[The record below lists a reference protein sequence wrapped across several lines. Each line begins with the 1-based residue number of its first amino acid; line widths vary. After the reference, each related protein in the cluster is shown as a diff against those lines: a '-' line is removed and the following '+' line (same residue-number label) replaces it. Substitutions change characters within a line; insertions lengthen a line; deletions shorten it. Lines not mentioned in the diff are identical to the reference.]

1 MSAAIG
7 KTTPAANVSSAP
19 SASPETAPTLRRK
32 TQPMGL
38 NAQRVVSKRYSLKDA
53 KGRALEEWPDIVRRV
68 VGHVSAAEKDSH
80 KRDQFFAAMT
90 DVMLAREF
98 VPNTP
103 CLVNAGKTNGQLAA
117 CFVLDVPDSITG
129 IMDHAKAAATIH
141 QTGGGTGMT
150 YEFLRPHG
158 ALVGSTRGVASG
170 PVSFMNIVNQVTDV
184 VKQGGVRRGA
194 NMGMMRVTHPDVLR
208 FIHAKNDQHSLT
220 NFNISVNVTDKF
232 LKSVDN
238 NEWFQ
243 LDFMGDSWNDPIHD
257 PVVDGEYRVY
267 RRPDGST
274 VTFCDR
280 QSFLSADLSNT
291 TVEEPPR
298 PGMVYAPDIWNRII
312 ASAHKYAEPGIAFID
327 EVNRHN
333 HMMKSMGPIYSC
345 NPCGEQFLHFSN
357 SCNLGSIDLNK
368 FYDEENRVDWD
379 RLREVTHLCT
389 RFLDNVID
397 TCAWPLPEI
406 NDVVTRTRPLGLG
419 IMGFADL
426 CLNLKVTYGSPQSID
441 LMEEMMGFIRREAW
455 NASIKIG
462 AEKGTFPEFEPNREA
477 YEEFL
482 YNTIGISRDVTLTP
496 RNYEVTTI
504 APTGTISLVAE
515 TSSGIEPNFSWAY
528 VRKDTLGT
536 RTYVHTL
543 AATALGLDVDQ
554 TDQDSINSAS
564 EYVCEHENELPQY
577 FISAMN
583 ISADQH
589 VHVLA
594 AAQKHVDNS
603 VSKTCNGAV
612 DDTIESV
619 DSLYRLGR
627 QLGCKAVSYY
637 RDGSRDNQVLT
648 SMKAEVKTDAACAPE
663 IGIEVVDD
671 PPASHADAA
680 HLVPVHADPE
690 TEGLARAEA
699 GAAIREQADAEA
711 KLTALRIE
719 RPRELRGATWQ
730 IPFDGQNLYVT
741 VNHDGRMIQEVFAT
755 GPISGGVGL
764 LASKMLRGG
773 FDAAEVAYSLNKV
786 TGTHAVWFNERL
798 LTSPEQAVAECI
810 MITNRRVQNLPDSAR
825 AVAKAHLGT
834 PQIPLSDSTGAA
846 GVAGA
851 AAAAKGTTV
860 PGLTGVTG
868 AIMSNMIGICPEC
881 HGQLEHASGCDMCR
895 DCGYSKCK

>member
-1 MSAAIG
+1 MSTVIDPN
-7 KTTPAANVSSAP
+7 TSNQTSTPALA
-19 SASPETAPTLRRK
+19 APTEEPRPSL
-32 TQPMGL
+32 GL
-38 NAQRVVSKRYSLKDA
+38 NARRVVSKRYSLKDA
-53 KGRALEEWPDIVRRV
+53 QGSPLEEWPDIVRRV
-68 VGHVSAAEKDSH
+68 VAHVSVAETDAQQ
-80 KRDQFFAAMT
+80 RDQFYAEMAE
-90 DVMLAREF
+90 VMLNREF

-103 CLVNAGKTNGQLAA
+103 CLVNAGKSTGQLAA
-117 CFVLDVPDSITG
+117 CFVLEVPDSISG
-129 IMDHAKAAATIH
+129 IMEHAKAAATIH

-150 YEFLRPHG
+150 YEFLRPAG
-158 ALVGSTRGVASG
+158 AMVSSTRGVASG

-232 LKSVDN
+232 LEAVDR

-243 LDFMGDSWNDPIHD
+243 LEFDGKPWTDAIHD
-257 PVVDGEYRVY
+257 PVAGGDYAIY
-267 RRPDGST
+267 RRADGST
-274 VTFCDR
+274 VTFRDKAA
-280 QSFLSADLSNT
+280 FAEADLSGCT
-291 TVEEPPR
+291 REEPPL
-298 PGMVYAPDIWNRII
+298 PGMVYAPDIWNRIV

-368 FYDEENRVDWD
+368 FYDPAKRVDWE
-379 RLREVTHLCT
+379 RLREVTHLCV

-397 TCAWPLPEI
+397 TCTWPLPEI
-406 NDVVTRTRPLGLG
+406 DHTVKRTRPVGLG
-419 IMGFADL
+419 VMGFADL
-426 CLNLKVTYGSPQSID
+426 CLNLKIAYGSPQSID
-441 LMEEMMGFIRREAW
+441 FMDKVMGFVRREAW
-455 NASIKIG
+455 MESLRLG
-462 AEKGTFPEFEPNREA
+462 AEKGVFPEYEPNKES
-477 YEEFL
+477 YDEFL
-482 YNTIGISRDVTLTP
+482 RGLLGDAIDKEFGGRITP

-528 VRKDTLGT
+528 VRQDTLGT

-543 AATALGLDVDQ
+543 AAQALGIDVDQ
-554 TDQDSINSAS
+554 TDQASIDAAAS
-564 EYVCEHENELPQY
+564 YVVEHEAELPPY
-577 FISAMN
+577 FITAMS
-583 ISADQH
+583 ISAEQH

-594 AAQKHVDNS
+594 AAQRNVDNS
-603 VSKTCNGAV
+603 VSKTCNGSYDDTVEAV
-612 DDTIESV
+612 DA
-619 DSLYRLGR
+619 LYRLAR

-637 RDGSRDNQVLT
+637 RDGSREGQVLT
-648 SMKAEVKTDAACAPE
+648 SMKQEEKSELACNPEASVEVLDE
-663 IGIEVVDD
+663 
-671 PPASHADAA
+671 PPASHDDAA
-680 HLVPVHADPE
+680 HVLPVS
-690 TEGLARAEA
+690 
-699 GAAIREQADAEA
+699 AAQSSQQPAAQ
-711 KLTALRIE
+711 RIE

-741 VNHDGRMIQEVFAT
+741 VNHDNRIIQEVFAT

-773 FDAAEVAYSLNKV
+773 FEAAEVAHSLNKV

-810 MITNRRVQNLPDSAR
+810 LLTSRRLQGLPDSAR
-825 AVAKAHLGT
+825 ASGKTLKTETAATALHAA
-834 PQIPLSDSTGAA
+834 TGQ
-846 GVAGA
+846 
-851 AAAAKGTTV
+851 
-860 PGLTGVTG
+860 
-868 AIMSNMIGICPEC
+868 MSSMISVCPEC
-881 HGQLEHASGCDMCR
+881 HGQLEHASGCDSCR

>member
-1 MSAAIG
+1 MSSAAIG
-7 KTTPAANVSSAP
+7 KKLGNTSVGSPAVSP
-19 SASPETAPTLRRK
+19 RRNS
-32 TQPMGL
+32 QPLGI
-38 NAQRVVSKRYSLKDA
+38 NARKVVSKRYSLKDL
-53 KGRALEEWPDIVRRV
+53 KGRPLEEWADIVRRV
-68 VGHVSAAEKDSH
+68 VTHVSVAETGE
-80 KRDQFFAAMT
+80 KRDKFFAAMSE
-90 DVMLAREF
+90 VMLAREF
-98 VPNTP
+98 IPNTP
-103 CLVNAGKTNGQLAA
+103 CLVNAGKPNGQLAA
-117 CFVLDVPDSITG
+117 CFVLDVPDSLLG
-129 IMDHAKAAATIH
+129 IMEHAKAAATIH

-158 ALVGSTRGVASG
+158 AVVSAFSGVASG

-220 NFNISVNVTDKF
+220 NFNISVNVTDRF
-232 LKSVDN
+232 LKAVDN

-243 LDFMGDSWNDPIHD
+243 LEFNGEPWNEPIHD
-257 PVVDGEYRVY
+257 PVRADDYVVY
-267 RRPDGST
+267 RRPDEST

-280 QSFLSADLSNT
+280 QAFLAADLSGCT
-291 TVEEPPR
+291 IEEPPR
-298 PGMVYAPDIWNRII
+298 PGMIFAPDIWNRIV

-357 SCNLGSIDLNK
+357 SCNLGSIDLAK
-368 FYDEENRVDWD
+368 FHDPQKRIDWD

-406 NDVVTRTRPLGLG
+406 NDVVHRTRPVGLG

-426 CLNLKVTYGSPQSID
+426 CLNLNITYGSPASID
-441 LMEEMMGFIRREAW
+441 LMDEVMGFVRREAW
-455 NASIKIG
+455 MESNRLG

-477 YEEFL
+477 YTEFL
-482 YNTIGISRDVTLTP
+482 YNQIGIPKDTPLTP

-528 VRKDTLGT
+528 VRKDTVGT

-543 AATALGLDVDQ
+543 AAQALGIDVDQ
-554 TDQDSINSAS
+554 CDQDSINAAAD
-564 EYVCEHENELPQY
+564 YVVEHEHELPPH

-583 ISADQH
+583 ISAEQH

-594 AAQKHVDNS
+594 AAQRNVDNS

-612 DDTIESV
+612 DDTVESV
-619 DSLYRLGR
+619 DALYRLGR

-637 RDGSRDNQVLT
+637 RDGSRENQVLT
-648 SMKAEVKTDAACAPE
+648 SMKAEEPKGEIACNPE
-663 IGIEVVDD
+663 AVVE
-671 PPASHADAA
+671 PIAEGVSHAEATAADDASA
-680 HLVPVHADPE
+680 RQEAQAREHSE
-690 TEGLARAEA
+690 TIKMPAVT
-699 GAAIREQADAEA
+699 AI
-711 KLTALRIE
+711 RIE

-741 VNHDGRMIQEVFAT
+741 VNHDGKMIQEVFAT

-810 MITNRRVQNLPDSAR
+810 MITVRRVQDLPDSAR
-825 AVAKAHLGT
+825 AVSKQH
-834 PQIPLSDSTGAA
+834 PHQKP
-846 GVAGA
+846 
-851 AAAAKGTTV
+851 
-860 PGLTGVTG
+860 VTG

-881 HGQLEHASGCDMCR
+881 HGQLEHASGCDFCR

>member
-7 KTTPAANVSSAP
+7 KQIAKNTSPSTSPA
-19 SASPETAPTLRRK
+19 RK
-32 TQPMGL
+32 SQPLGL
-38 NAQRVVSKRYSLKDA
+38 NAKRVISKRYSLKDA
-53 KGRALEEWPDIVRRV
+53 KGRPLEEWPDIVRRV
-68 VGHVSAAEKDSH
+68 VGHVSAAEKSSA
-80 KRDQFFAAMT
+80 KRDEFFADMT
-90 DVMLAREF
+90 EVMLAREF

-117 CFVLDVPDSITG
+117 CFVLDVPDSIMG
-129 IMDHAKAAATIH
+129 IMEHAKAAATIH

-150 YEFLRPHG
+150 YEFLRPAG
-158 ALVGSTRGVASG
+158 AMVSSTRGVASG

-220 NFNISVNVTDKF
+220 NFNISVNLTDKF
-232 LKSVDN
+232 LRAVDN
-238 NEWFQ
+238 NDWFQ
-243 LDFMGDSWNDPIHD
+243 LEFGGESWTEAIYD
-257 PVVDGEYRVY
+257 PVSDADYVIY
-267 RRPDGST
+267 RRADGST
-274 VTFCDR
+274 VTFSDR
-280 QSFLSADLSNT
+280 QAFLSADLSEC

-312 ASAHKYAEPGIAFID
+312 SSAHKYAEPGIAFID

-333 HMMKSMGPIYSC
+333 HMMKSMGPIFSC

-368 FYDEENRVDWD
+368 FYDPEKRVDWD
-379 RLREVTHLCT
+379 RLRKVTHLCT

-406 NDVVTRTRPLGLG
+406 NDVVHRTRPVGLG

-426 CLNLKVTYGSPQSID
+426 CLNLQVTYGSSASID
-441 LMEEMMGFIRREAW
+441 LMDEMMGFIRREAW
-455 NASIKIG
+455 NASIQLG
-462 AEKGTFPEFEPNREA
+462 AEKGIFSEFEPNREA
-477 YEEFL
+477 YEDFL
-482 YNTIGISRDVTLTP
+482 YNQIGIPRDVPLTP

-543 AATALGLDVDQ
+543 AAQALGLEVDQ
-554 TDQDSINSAS
+554 TDQESIDQGAA
-564 EYVCEHENELPQY
+564 YVVEHEHELPDY

-583 ISADQH
+583 ISAEQH

-594 AAQKHVDNS
+594 AAQRNVDNS

-612 DDTIESV
+612 DDTVESV
-619 DSLYRLGR
+619 DRLYRLAR

-637 RDGSRDNQVLT
+637 RDGSRENQVLT
-648 SMKAEVKTDAACAPE
+648 SMKVEEKGETACNPEAADIALDEVALGQTA
-663 IGIEVVDD
+663 
-671 PPASHADAA
+671 
-680 HLVPVHADPE
+680 ADPE
-690 TEGLARAEA
+690 AEGLARAEA
-699 GAAIREQADAEA
+699 GALVREQADAEEMA
-711 KLTALRIE
+711 KETAARAKAHAADGISAPAATALRIE
-719 RPRELRGATWQ
+719 RPRELQGATWQ

-741 VNHDGRMIQEVFAT
+741 VNHDGQMIQEVFAT

-810 MITNRRVQNLPDSAR
+810 MITNRRLQNHPDSAR
-825 AVAKAHLGT
+825 ALGKMQASN
-834 PQIPLSDSTGAA
+834 PEKQGP
-846 GVAGA
+846 
-851 AAAAKGTTV
+851 
-860 PGLTGVTG
+860 GVTG
-868 AIMSNMIGICPEC
+868 AIMSSMIGICPEC
-881 HGQLEHASGCDMCR
+881 KGQLEHASGCDFCR

>member
-1 MSAAIG
+1 MSAVAG
-7 KTTPAANVSSAP
+7 KRLSDSTTSP
-19 SASPETAPTLRRK
+19 SISPRRK
-32 TQPMGL
+32 SQPLGL
-38 NAQRVVSKRYSLKDA
+38 NAKRVISKRYSLKDS
-53 KGRALEEWPDIVRRV
+53 KGRAIEEWPDIVRRV
-68 VGHVSAAEKDSH
+68 VGHVSTAERDAEK
-80 KRDQFFAAMT
+80 RDKFFAAMSE
-90 DVMLAREF
+90 VMLDRDF

-103 CLVNAGKTNGQLAA
+103 CLVNAGKPNGQLAA
-117 CFVLDVPDSITG
+117 CFVLEVPDSLIG

-150 YEFLRPHG
+150 YEFLRPSG
-158 ALVGSTRGVASG
+158 AMVSASTGVASG

-194 NMGMMRVTHPDVLR
+194 NMGMMRVTHPDILR

-220 NFNISVNVTDKF
+220 NFNISVNVTDRF
-232 LKSVDN
+232 LKAVDN

-243 LDFMGDSWNDPIHD
+243 LDFNGESWTDSIYD
-257 PVVDGEYRVY
+257 PVRDGDYVLY
-267 RRPDGST
+267 RRKDGSS
-274 VTFCDR
+274 VTFPDR
-280 QSFLSADLSNT
+280 QSFLSADLSDC
-291 TVEEPPR
+291 VIEEPPR
-298 PGMVYAPDIWNRII
+298 PGMVFAPDIWNRIV

-333 HMMKSMGPIYSC
+333 HMMESMGPIYSC

-368 FYDEENRVDWD
+368 FYDPEKQIDWD
-379 RLREVTHLCT
+379 RLRDVTHLCT

-406 NDVVTRTRPLGLG
+406 NDVVHRTRPVGLG

-426 CLNLKVTYGSPQSID
+426 CLNLQVTYGSPASID
-441 LMEEMMGFIRREAW
+441 LMDEVMGFVRREAW
-455 NASIKIG
+455 LESNRLG
-462 AEKGTFPEFEPNREA
+462 AEKGVFPEFEPNREA
-477 YEEFL
+477 YTDFL
-482 YNTIGISRDVTLTP
+482 YHQIGIPQDIPLTP

-543 AATALGLDVDQ
+543 AARALGMDVDQ
-554 TDQDSINSAS
+554 CEQESINDGAT
-564 EYVCEHENELPQY
+564 YVVEHENELPPY

-583 ISADQH
+583 ISAEQH

-594 AAQKHVDNS
+594 AAQRNVDNS
-603 VSKTCNGAV
+603 VSKTCNGSV
-612 DDTIESV
+612 TDTVESV
-619 DSLYRLGR
+619 DRLYRLGR

-637 RDGSRDNQVLT
+637 RDGSRENQVLT
-648 SMKAEVKTDAACAPE
+648 SMKAEEKGETACNPE
-663 IGIEVVDD
+663 AKVEAIDESYVAV
-671 PPASHADAA
+671 
-680 HLVPVHADPE
+680 DPE
-690 TEGLARAEA
+690 AEGLARAEA
-699 GAAIREQADAEA
+699 GAVIREQADAEA
-711 KLTALRIE
+711 KLTAIRIE
-719 RPRELRGATWQ
+719 RPRELSGATWQ

-741 VNHDGRMIQEVFAT
+741 VNHDGHMIQEVFAT

-773 FDAAEVAYSLNKV
+773 FDAAEVAHSLNKV

-810 MITNRRVQNLPDSAR
+810 MITNRRLTGNPDSAR
-825 AVAKAHLGT
+825 ALGK
-834 PQIPLSDSTGAA
+834 QQHQTGSAE
-846 GVAGA
+846 GV
-851 AAAAKGTTV
+851 
-860 PGLTGVTG
+860 TGVTG

-881 HGQLEHASGCDMCR
+881 HGQLEHASGCDFCR

>member
-1 MSAAIG
+1 MSATIG
-7 KTTPAANVSSAP
+7 KKVGNTPSGSPVVSP
-19 SASPETAPTLRRK
+19 RRK
-32 TQPMGL
+32 SQQLGI
-38 NAQRVVSKRYSLKDA
+38 NARKVVSKRYSLKDL
-53 KGRALEEWPDIVRRV
+53 KGRPLEEWADIVRRV
-68 VGHVSAAEKDSH
+68 VGHVSAAETGE
-80 KRDQFFAAMT
+80 KRDKFFAAMSE
-90 DVMLAREF
+90 VMLAREF

-103 CLVNAGKTNGQLAA
+103 CLVNAGKANGQLAA
-117 CFVLDVPDSITG
+117 CFVLEVPDSLQG

-158 ALVGSTRGVASG
+158 ASVSSAMGVASG

-232 LKSVDN
+232 LKAVDN

-243 LDFMGDSWNDPIHD
+243 LEFNGEPWTESIYD
-257 PVVDGEYRVY
+257 PVRDGDYVVY
-267 RRPDGST
+267 RRKDGST
-274 VTFCDR
+274 VSFCDR
-280 QSFLSADLSNT
+280 QAFLAADLSACT
-291 TVEEPPR
+291 MEEPPR
-298 PGMVYAPDIWNRII
+298 PGMIFAPDVWNRII

-357 SCNLGSIDLNK
+357 SCNLGSIDLAK
-368 FYDEENRVDWD
+368 FYDPAKRIDWD

-406 NDVVTRTRPLGLG
+406 NDVVHRTRPVGLG

-426 CLNLKVTYGSPQSID
+426 CLNLNITYGSPASID
-441 LMEEMMGFIRREAW
+441 LMDEVMGFVRRESW
-455 NASIKIG
+455 MESNRLG
-462 AEKGTFPEFEPNREA
+462 AEKGAFPEFEPNREA
-477 YEEFL
+477 YTDFL
-482 YNTIGISRDVTLTP
+482 YNQIGIPKDIPLTP

-543 AATALGLDVDQ
+543 AAQALGIDVDQ
-554 TDQDSINSAS
+554 LDQDSIDAAAA
-564 EYVCEHENELPQY
+564 YVVEHERELPPH

-583 ISADQH
+583 ISAEQH

-594 AAQKHVDNS
+594 AAQRNVDNS

-612 DDTIESV
+612 DDTVESV
-619 DSLYRLGR
+619 DALYRLGR

-648 SMKAEVKTDAACAPE
+648 SMKAEEPKGEIACNPE
-663 IGIEVVDD
+663 AVVEPIDD
-671 PPASHADAA
+671 SVSA
-680 HLVPVHADPE
+680 
-690 TEGLARAEA
+690 
-699 GAAIREQADAEA
+699 AEA
-711 KLTALRIE
+711 KAADDASARQEAQAREHTETIAVPAVTAIRIE

-741 VNHDGRMIQEVFAT
+741 VNHDGKMIQEVFAT

-810 MITNRRVQNLPDSAR
+810 MITVRRVQDLPDSAR
-825 AVAKAHLGT
+825 AVSKQQSQFHT
-834 PQIPLSDSTGAA
+834 QKP
-846 GVAGA
+846 
-851 AAAAKGTTV
+851 
-860 PGLTGVTG
+860 VTG

-881 HGQLEHASGCDMCR
+881 HGQLEHASGCDFCR

>member
-1 MSAAIG
+1 MSAVIG
-7 KTTPAANVSSAP
+7 KQTPDLNPSS
-19 SASPETAPTLRRK
+19 SITGTRRRS
-32 TQPMGL
+32 QPLGL
-38 NAQRVVSKRYSLKDA
+38 NAKRVISKRYSLKDA
-53 KGRALEEWPDIVRRV
+53 KARPLEEWPDIVRRV
-68 VGHVSAAEKDSH
+68 VGHVSAAEKDSA
-80 KRDQFFAAMT
+80 KRDQFFEMMSQ
-90 DVMLAREF
+90 VMLAREF

-103 CLVNAGKTNGQLAA
+103 CLVNAGKANGQLAA

-150 YEFLRPHG
+150 YEFLRPSG

-194 NMGMMRVTHPDVLR
+194 NMGMIRVTHPDVLR

-232 LKSVDN
+232 LRAVDN

-243 LDFMGDSWNDPIHD
+243 LEFNGEPWNDSIYD
-257 PVVDGEYRVY
+257 PVRDGDYVVY
-267 RRPDGST
+267 RCTDGST
-274 VTFCDR
+274 VTFPDKKAYV
-280 QSFLSADLSNT
+280 SADLSKC

-298 PGMVYAPDIWNRII
+298 PGMVFAPDIWNRIV

-357 SCNLGSIDLNK
+357 SCNLGSIDLAR
-368 FYDEENRVDWD
+368 FYDAEHRVDWD

-406 NDVVTRTRPLGLG
+406 NDVVTRTRPVGLG

-426 CLNLKVTYGSPQSID
+426 CLNLKVTYGSPASIY
-441 LMEEMMGFIRREAW
+441 LMDEMMGFIRRESW
-455 NASIKIG
+455 IASIRIG

-477 YEEFL
+477 YEDFL
-482 YNTIGISRDVTLTP
+482 YNQIGIPRDEPLTP

-536 RTYVHTL
+536 RTYVHPL
-543 AATALGLDVDQ
+543 AAQALGINVDQ
-554 TDQDSINSAS
+554 TDQESIDAAAT
-564 EYVCEHENELPQY
+564 YVCEHEGELPPY

-583 ISADQH
+583 ISAEQH

-594 AAQKHVDNS
+594 AAQRNVDNS

-612 DDTIESV
+612 DDTVESV
-619 DSLYRLGR
+619 DRLYRLGR

-648 SMKAEVKTDAACAPE
+648 SMKADAKSETACNTEATAEVLDA
-663 IGIEVVDD
+663 

-680 HLVPVHADPE
+680 HLVAIDPE
-690 TEGLARAEA
+690 KEALARAEA
-699 GAAIREQADAEA
+699 GALVREQADDEAKAEA
-711 KLTALRIE
+711 EFAARLRSEDGITAPELTAIRIE
-719 RPRELRGATWQ
+719 RPRELSGATWQ

-741 VNHDGRMIQEVFAT
+741 VNHDTRMIQEVFAT

-810 MITNRRVQNLPDSAR
+810 MITNRRLQTLPDSAR
-825 AVAKAHLGT
+825 ALGKQQAQANA
-834 PQIPLSDSTGAA
+834 QIPTM
-846 GVAGA
+846 
-851 AAAAKGTTV
+851 
-860 PGLTGVTG
+860 PVTG
-868 AIMSNMIGICPEC
+868 AIMSAMIGICPEC
-881 HGQLEHASGCDMCR
+881 KGQLEHASGCDFCR

>member
-7 KTTPAANVSSAP
+7 KKSPKGIAAP
-19 SASPETAPTLRRK
+19 SITPRK
-32 TQPMGL
+32 MSQELGL
-38 NAQRVVSKRYSLKDA
+38 NAKRVVSKRYSLKDSKA
-53 KGRALEEWPDIVRRV
+53 RAIEEWADIVRRV
-68 VGHVSAAEKDSH
+68 VGHVSQAERDAE
-80 KRDQFFAAMT
+80 KRDQFFAAMSK
-90 DVMLAREF
+90 VMLEREF
-98 VPNTP
+98 LPNTP

-117 CFVLDVPDSITG
+117 CFVLDVPDSLNG
-129 IMDHAKAAATIH
+129 IMDHAKAAAAIH

-150 YEFLRPHG
+150 YEFLRPSG
-158 ALVGSTRGVASG
+158 AMVSSRTGVASG

-232 LKSVDN
+232 LKAVDN

-243 LDFMGDSWNDPIHD
+243 LEFNGESWTESIYD
-257 PVVDGEYRVY
+257 PVSDGDYVVY

-280 QSFLSADLSNT
+280 QAFLKADVSNCT
-291 TVEEPPR
+291 IEEAPK
-298 PGMVYAPDIWNRII
+298 PGMVFAPDIWNRIV

-357 SCNLGSIDLNK
+357 SCNLGSIDLAK
-368 FYDEENRVDWD
+368 FYDPEKRIDWD
-379 RLREVTHLCT
+379 RLREVTRLCT

-406 NDVVTRTRPLGLG
+406 NDVVHRTRPVGLG

-426 CLNLKVTYGSPQSID
+426 CLNLNVTYGSAESID
-441 LMEEMMGFIRREAW
+441 LMDEVMGFVRREAW
-455 NASIKIG
+455 IESNRLG
-462 AEKGTFPEFEPNREA
+462 AEKGVFPEFEPNREA
-477 YEEFL
+477 YSDFL
-482 YNTIGISRDVTLTP
+482 FNQIGIPKDVPLTP

-543 AATALGLDVDQ
+543 AAQALGIDVDQ
-554 TDQDSINSAS
+554 TDQESIDAAAA
-564 EYVCEHENELPQY
+564 YVVEHESELPSH

-583 ISADQH
+583 ISAEQH

-594 AAQKHVDNS
+594 AAQRNVDNS

-612 DDTIESV
+612 TDTVESV
-619 DSLYRLGR
+619 DALYRLGR

-637 RDGSRDNQVLT
+637 RDGSRENQVLT
-648 SMKAEVKTDAACAPE
+648 SMKAEEPKGEVGCNPEAAVEPISEAVSVAE
-663 IGIEVVDD
+663 AEAADSASARQEAIAREHSEVGMQ
-671 PPASHADAA
+671 PPAQ
-680 HLVPVHADPE
+680 
-690 TEGLARAEA
+690 T
-699 GAAIREQADAEA
+699 AI
-711 KLTALRIE
+711 RIE

-741 VNHDGRMIQEVFAT
+741 VNHDGQMIQEVFAT

-798 LTSPEQAVAECI
+798 LTSPEQAVAECV
-810 MITNRRVQNLPDSAR
+810 MITNRRLTGNPDSAR
-825 AVAKAHLGT
+825 AIGKQHDT
-834 PQIPLSDSTGAA
+834 TSTGAT
-846 GVAGA
+846 
-851 AAAAKGTTV
+851 KI
-860 PGLTGVTG
+860 TG
-868 AIMSNMIGICPEC
+868 AIMSNMIGVCPEC
-881 HGQLEHASGCDMCR
+881 HGQLEHASGCDFCR

>member
-7 KTTPAANVSSAP
+7 RKIPNMNVSP
-19 SASPETAPTLRRK
+19 STPPTTTGASRK
-32 TQPMGL
+32 TPVLGL
-38 NAQRVVSKRYSLKDA
+38 NAKRVISKRYSLKDK
-53 KGRALEEWPDIVRRV
+53 KGIAIEEWPDIVRRV
-68 VGHVSAAEKDSH
+68 VGHVSAAEKDPAA
-80 KRDQFFAAMT
+80 RDEFFASMSE
-90 DVMLAREF
+90 VMLAREF

-103 CLVNAGKTNGQLAA
+103 CLVNAGRANGQLAA
-117 CFVLDVPDSITG
+117 CFVLEVPDSITG

-150 YEFLRPHG
+150 YEFLRPSG
-158 ALVGSTRGVASG
+158 SLVGSTRGVASG

-232 LKSVDN
+232 LKAVDN

-243 LDFMGDSWNDPIHD
+243 LEFNGESWTDSIHD
-257 PVVDGEYRVY
+257 PVRDGEYLLY

-274 VTFCDR
+274 VTFPDR
-280 QSFLSADLSNT
+280 QSFLSIDVSDCT
-291 TVEEPPR
+291 IEEPPK
-298 PGMVYAPDIWNRII
+298 PGMVFARDIWNRII

-333 HMMKSMGPIYSC
+333 HLMNSLGPIYSC

-357 SCNLGSIDLNK
+357 SCNLGSIDLSK
-368 FYDEENRVDWD
+368 FFDSEKGQVDWD
-379 RLREVTHLCT
+379 RLRDVTHLST

-406 NDVVTRTRPLGLG
+406 NDVVHRTRPVGLG

-426 CLNLKVTYGSPQSID
+426 CLNLKVTYGTPASID
-441 LMEEMMGFIRREAW
+441 LMEEMMSFVRREAW
-455 NASIKIG
+455 VESLRLG
-462 AEKGTFPEFEPNREA
+462 AEKGVFPDLEPNKEA
-477 YEEFL
+477 YGEFL
-482 YNTIGISRDVTLTP
+482 YNRIGIPSDVALTP

-543 AATALGLDVDQ
+543 AANALGIDVDQ
-554 TDQDSINSAS
+554 TDHDSIAQAAD
-564 EYVCEHENELPQY
+564 YVCEHESELPDY

-583 ISADQH
+583 ISAEQH

-594 AAQKHVDNS
+594 AAQRNVDNS

-612 DDTIESV
+612 NDTVEAV
-619 DSLYRLGR
+619 DALYRLAR

-648 SMKAEVKTDAACAPE
+648 SMKAEEKGEVACNPE
-663 IGIEVVDD
+663 IGVEVLDD

-680 HLVPVHADPE
+680 HLVAIDPGADPE
-690 TEGLARAEA
+690 AEGLARAEA
-699 GAAIREQADAEA
+699 GALIREQADAEA
-711 KLTALRIE
+711 KEEAAQSARLLSEAGISAPELTAIRIE
-719 RPRELRGATWQ
+719 RPRELSGATWQ

-741 VNHDGRMIQEVFAT
+741 VNHDGHMIQEVFAT

-786 TGTHAVWFNERL
+786 TGTHAVWFNQRL
-798 LTSPEQAVAECI
+798 LTSPEQAVAECV
-810 MITNRRVQNLPDSAR
+810 MITNRRLTGNPDSAR
-825 AVAKAHLGT
+825 ALGKKNQQSAISNQQ
-834 PQIPLSDSTGAA
+834 P
-846 GVAGA
+846 V
-851 AAAAKGTTV
+851 
-860 PGLTGVTG
+860 G

-881 HGQLEHASGCDMCR
+881 KGQLEHASGCDICR

>member
-7 KTTPAANVSSAP
+7 KQTPAADVSSTT
-19 SASPETAPTLRRK
+19 SAAPTVRRK
-32 TQPMGL
+32 TQPLGL
-38 NAQRVVSKRYSLKDA
+38 NAKRVISKRYSLKDA

-68 VGHVSAAEKDSH
+68 VGHVSAAEKDGE
-80 KRDQFFAAMT
+80 KRDLFFNSMSE
-90 DVMLAREF
+90 VMLAREF

-150 YEFLRPHG
+150 YEFLRPSG

-232 LKSVDN
+232 LKAVDD

-243 LDFMGDSWNDPIHD
+243 LEFDGEPWTDSIYD
-257 PVVDGEYRVY
+257 PVRDDDYVVY
-267 RRPDGST
+267 RRADGST

-280 QSFLSADLSNT
+280 HAFLSADLSECAI
-291 TVEEPPR
+291 EEAPR
-298 PGMVYAPDIWNRII
+298 PGMVYAPDIWNRIV

-357 SCNLGSIDLNK
+357 SCNLGSIDLAK
-368 FYDEENRVDWD
+368 FYDPEKRVDWD

-406 NDVVTRTRPLGLG
+406 NDVVTRTRPVGLG

-426 CLNLKVTYGSPQSID
+426 CLNLKVTYGTPESID
-441 LMEEMMGFIRREAW
+441 LMNEMMGFIRRESW
-455 NASIKIG
+455 NASIKLG
-462 AEKGTFPEFEPNREA
+462 AEKGVFPEFEPNREA
-477 YEEFL
+477 YEDFL
-482 YNTIGISRDVTLTP
+482 YNQIGISRDVKLTP

-543 AATALGLDVDQ
+543 AANALGIDVDQ
-554 TDQDSINSAS
+554 TEQESINKAAD
-564 EYVCEHENELPQY
+564 YVCAHESELPPQ

-594 AAQKHVDNS
+594 AAQRNVDNS

-612 DDTIESV
+612 NDSVESV
-619 DSLYRLGR
+619 DKLYRLGR

-648 SMKAEVKTDAACAPE
+648 SMKASDLPGAPN
-663 IGIEVVDD
+663 
-671 PPASHADAA
+671 
-680 HLVPVHADPE
+680 
-690 TEGLARAEA
+690 
-699 GAAIREQADAEA
+699 
-711 KLTALRIE
+711 LT
-719 RPRELRGATWQ
+719 
-730 IPFDGQNLYVT
+730 V
-741 VNHDGRMIQEVFAT
+741 
-755 GPISGGVGL
+755 S
-764 LASKMLRGG
+764 S
-773 FDAAEVAYSLNKV
+773 
-786 TGTHAVWFNERL
+786 
-798 LTSPEQAVAECI
+798 
-810 MITNRRVQNLPDSAR
+810 
-825 AVAKAHLGT
+825 
-834 PQIPLSDSTGAA
+834 
-846 GVAGA
+846 
-851 AAAAKGTTV
+851 
-860 PGLTGVTG
+860 
-868 AIMSNMIGICPEC
+868 
-881 HGQLEHASGCDMCR
+881 
-895 DCGYSKCK
+895 

>member
-1 MSAAIG
+1 MNTASGAKMTKASQTEI
-7 KTTPAANVSSAP
+7 PESIVS
-19 SASPETAPTLRRK
+19 LRRQIK
-32 TQPMGL
+32 PLGV
-38 NAQRVVSKRYSLKDA
+38 NATKVISKRYSLKDA
-53 KGRALEEWPDIVRRV
+53 RAASLEEWSDIVARV
-68 VGHVSAAEKDSH
+68 VAHVSVAEADPD
-80 KRDQFFAAMT
+80 KRDEFFNTMS
-90 DVMLAREF
+90 DIMMAREF

-103 CLVNAGKTNGQLAA
+103 CLVNAGKPNGQLAA
-117 CFVLDVPDSITG
+117 CFVLDVPDSIAG
-129 IMDHAKAAATIH
+129 IMKTATDAAIIH
-141 QTGGGTGMT
+141 QTGGGTGFT
-150 YEFLRPHG
+150 FEKLRPSG
-158 ALVGSTRGVASG
+158 AMVSSTHGVASG
-170 PVSFMNIVNQVTDV
+170 PVSFMNIFNTTTDT

-194 NMGMMRVTHPDVLR
+194 NMGMMRVTHPDILR

-232 LKSVDN
+232 LKAVDD

-243 LDFMGDSWNDPIHD
+243 LEFDGEPWTDSIYD
-257 PVVDGEYRVY
+257 PVRDDDYVVY
-267 RRPDGST
+267 RRADGST
-274 VTFCDR
+274 LTFCDR
-280 QSFLSADLSNT
+280 HAFLSADLSKCAI
-291 TVEEPPR
+291 EEPPR
-298 PGMVYAPDIWNRII
+298 PGMVYAPDIWNRIV

-357 SCNLGSIDLNK
+357 SCNLGSIDLAK
-368 FYDEENRVDWD
+368 FYDPEKRVDWD

-406 NDVVTRTRPLGLG
+406 NDVVTRTRPVGLG

-426 CLNLKVTYGSPQSID
+426 CLNLKVTYGTPESID

-455 NASIKIG
+455 DASIQIG

-477 YEEFL
+477 YEDFL
-482 YNTIGISRDVTLTP
+482 YNQIGITRDVKLTP

-543 AATALGLDVDQ
+543 AAQALGMEVDQ
-554 TDQDSINSAS
+554 TDADSIDSAAA
-564 EYVCEHENELPQY
+564 YVVEHEHELPSY
-577 FISAMN
+577 FISAMS
-583 ISADQH
+583 ISAEQH

-594 AAQKHVDNS
+594 AAQRNVDNS

-612 DDTIESV
+612 NDTIESV
-619 DSLYRLGR
+619 DHLYRLAR

-637 RDGSRDNQVLT
+637 RDGSRENQVLT
-648 SMKAEVKTDAACAPE
+648 SMKQEAKTENPT
-663 IGIEVVDD
+663 VVTTTTVVE
-671 PPASHADAA
+671 A
-680 HLVPVHADPE
+680 LEETVPVG
-690 TEGLARAEA
+690 TESENEAAARRLAEA
-699 GAAIREQADAEA
+699 EAAARKMGAIR
-711 KLTALRIE
+711 LE
-719 RPRELRGATWQ
+719 RPRELVGATWR

-741 VNHDGRMIQEVFAT
+741 VNHDHAMIQEVFAT
-755 GPISGGVGL
+755 GPISGGVGM

-773 FDAAEVAYSLNKV
+773 FDAAEVSYSLNKV

-810 MITNRRVQNLPDSAR
+810 MITNRRLKGHPD
-825 AVAKAHLGT
+825 
-834 PQIPLSDSTGAA
+834 
-846 GVAGA
+846 
-851 AAAAKGTTV
+851 
-860 PGLTGVTG
+860 
-868 AIMSNMIGICPEC
+868 
-881 HGQLEHASGCDMCR
+881 
-895 DCGYSKCK
+895 Y

>member
-1 MSAAIG
+1 MSAAFG
-7 KTTPAANVSSAP
+7 KKVTKSVSSP
-19 SASPETAPTLRRK
+19 SITPRRK
-32 TQPMGL
+32 SQELGL
-38 NAQRVVSKRYSLKDA
+38 NARKVVSKRYSLKDS
-53 KGRALEEWPDIVRRV
+53 KGRAIEEWSDIVRRV
-68 VGHVSAAEKDSH
+68 VGHVSAAETGE
-80 KRDQFFAAMT
+80 KRDKFFAAMSE
-90 DVMLAREF
+90 VMLNREF

-103 CLVNAGKTNGQLAA
+103 CLVNAGKANGQLAA
-117 CFVLDVPDSITG
+117 CFVLDVPDSLQG

-150 YEFLRPHG
+150 YEFLRPSG
-158 ALVGSTRGVASG
+158 AMVSSATGVASG

-232 LKSVDN
+232 LKAVDN

-243 LDFMGDSWNDPIHD
+243 LDFNGESWTDPIYD
-257 PVVDGEYRVY
+257 PVRDDDYVLY

-280 QSFLSADLSNT
+280 QAFLSADLSDCT
-291 TVEEPPR
+291 IEEAPR
-298 PGMVYAPDIWNRII
+298 PGMIFAPDIWDRIV

-357 SCNLGSIDLNK
+357 SCNLGSIDLAK
-368 FYDEENRVDWD
+368 FYDPEKRIDWD
-379 RLREVTHLCT
+379 RLGEVTHLCT

-406 NDVVTRTRPLGLG
+406 NNVVHRTRPVGLG

-426 CLNLKVTYGSPQSID
+426 CLSLNVTYGSPASID
-441 LMEEMMGFIRREAW
+441 LMDEVMGFVRRESW
-455 NASIKIG
+455 MESNRLG

-477 YEEFL
+477 YTDFL
-482 YNTIGISRDVTLTP
+482 YNQIGIPRDIPLTP

-515 TSSGIEPNFSWAY
+515 TSSGVEPNFSWAY

-543 AATALGLDVDQ
+543 AANALGIDVDQ
-554 TDQDSINSAS
+554 CDQESIDAAAA
-564 EYVCEHENELPQY
+564 YVVEHEHEMPPH

-583 ISADQH
+583 ISAEQH

-594 AAQKHVDNS
+594 AAQRNVDNS

-612 DDTIESV
+612 NDTVESV
-619 DSLYRLGR
+619 DALYRLGR

-637 RDGSRDNQVLT
+637 RDGSRENQVLT
-648 SMKAEVKTDAACAPE
+648 SMKAEEPKGEVACNPEAVVEPVVEHMDAAEIAAADETSARQDAIAREHSEVISAPT
-663 IGIEVVDD
+663 V
-671 PPASHADAA
+671 
-680 HLVPVHADPE
+680 
-690 TEGLARAEA
+690 T
-699 GAAIREQADAEA
+699 AI
-711 KLTALRIE
+711 RIE
-719 RPRELRGATWQ
+719 RPRELKGATWQ

-741 VNHDGRMIQEVFAT
+741 VNHDGKIIQEVFAT

-810 MITNRRVQNLPDSAR
+810 MITNRRVQDLPDSAR
-825 AVAKAHLGT
+825 AVGK
-834 PQIPLSDSTGAA
+834 Q
-846 GVAGA
+846 
-851 AAAAKGTTV
+851 AAAKAAAE
-860 PGLTGVTG
+860 PITG
-868 AIMSNMIGICPEC
+868 AIMSNMIGVCPEC
-881 HGQLEHASGCDMCR
+881 HGQLEHASGCDFCR
-895 DCGYSKCK
+895 DCGFSKCK

>member
-1 MSAAIG
+1 MSAAFG
-7 KTTPAANVSSAP
+7 KRTPNVNP
-19 SASPETAPTLRRK
+19 SPSIPATRRK
-32 TQPMGL
+32 SQPLGL
-38 NAQRVVSKRYSLKDA
+38 NAKRVISKRYSLKDA
-53 KGRALEEWPDIVRRV
+53 KARPLEEWPDIVRRV
-68 VGHVSAAEKDSH
+68 VGHVSAAEKDPS
-80 KRDQFFAAMT
+80 KRDEFFELMSQ
-90 DVMLAREF
+90 VMLAREF

-103 CLVNAGKTNGQLAA
+103 CLVNAGKANGQLAA
-117 CFVLDVPDSITG
+117 CFVLEVPDSITG

-150 YEFLRPHG
+150 YEFLRPSG

-194 NMGMMRVTHPDVLR
+194 NMGMIRVTHPDVLR

-232 LKSVDN
+232 LKAVDN

-243 LDFMGDSWNDPIHD
+243 LEFNGEPWNDSIYD
-257 PVVDGEYRVY
+257 PVRDGDYVVY
-267 RRPDGST
+267 RSTDGST
-274 VTFCDR
+274 VTFPDK
-280 QSFLSADLSNT
+280 QSYVNADLSKCT
-291 TVEEPPR
+291 IEEPPR
-298 PGMVYAPDIWNRII
+298 PGMVLAPDIWNRIV
-312 ASAHKYAEPGIAFID
+312 ASAHRYAEPGIAFID

-357 SCNLGSIDLNK
+357 SCNLGSIDLAK
-368 FYDEENRVDWD
+368 FYDAEDRVDWE

-406 NDVVTRTRPLGLG
+406 NEVVSRTRPVGLGL
-419 IMGFADL
+419 MGFADL
-426 CLNLKVTYGSPQSID
+426 CLSLKVTYGSPASID
-441 LMEEMMGFIRREAW
+441 LMDEMMGFIRRESW
-455 NASIKIG
+455 IASIKLG

-477 YEEFL
+477 YEDFL
-482 YNTIGISRDVTLTP
+482 YNQIGIPRDVPLTP

-543 AATALGLDVDQ
+543 AAQALGINVDQ
-554 TDQDSINSAS
+554 TDQESIDAAAA
-564 EYVCEHENELPQY
+564 YVCEHESELPPY

-583 ISADQH
+583 ISAEQH

-594 AAQKHVDNS
+594 AAQRNVDNS

-612 DDTIESV
+612 DDTVESV
-619 DSLYRLGR
+619 DRLYRLGR

-648 SMKAEVKTDAACAPE
+648 SMKVEEKSETVCNTEATAEVLDE
-663 IGIEVVDD
+663 

-680 HLVPVHADPE
+680 HVVAIDPE
-690 TEGLARAEA
+690 AEGLARAEA
-699 GAAIREQADAEA
+699 GALVREQADDEAKAEA
-711 KLTALRIE
+711 ESAARLRSEAGITAPELTAIRIE
-719 RPRELRGATWQ
+719 RPRELSGATWQ

-741 VNHDGRMIQEVFAT
+741 VNHDSRMIQEVFAT

-810 MITNRRVQNLPDSAR
+810 MITNRRLQALPDSAR
-825 AVAKAHLGT
+825 ALGKQQAQANAQVPTT
-834 PQIPLSDSTGAA
+834 P
-846 GVAGA
+846 
-851 AAAAKGTTV
+851 
-860 PGLTGVTG
+860 VTG
-868 AIMSNMIGICPEC
+868 AIMSTMIGICPEC
-881 HGQLEHASGCDMCR
+881 KGQLEHASGCDFCR

>member
-7 KTTPAANVSSAP
+7 KTTPDAKVSSTNNTTTPAV
-19 SASPETAPTLRRK
+19 RRK
-32 TQPMGL
+32 TQPLGL
-38 NAQRVVSKRYSLKDA
+38 NAKRVISKRYSLKDA

-68 VGHVSAAEKDSH
+68 VGHVSAAEKDPQ
-80 KRDQFFAAMT
+80 KRDAFFAAMS
-90 DVMLAREF
+90 DIMLAREF

-232 LKSVDN
+232 LKAVDD

-243 LDFMGDSWNDPIHD
+243 LEFDGEPWNDPIHD
-257 PVVDGEYRVY
+257 PVRDGEYIVY

-274 VTFCDR
+274 VTFPDK
-280 QSFLSADLSNT
+280 QSFATADLSNCMI
-291 TVEEPPR
+291 EEPPR
-298 PGMVYAPDIWNRII
+298 PGMVYAPDIWNRIV

-357 SCNLGSIDLNK
+357 SCNLGSIDLAK
-368 FYDEENRVDWD
+368 FYDPEKRVDWD

-406 NDVVTRTRPLGLG
+406 NDVVNRTRPVGLG

-426 CLNLKVTYGSPQSID
+426 CLNLKVTYGSAASID
-441 LMEEMMGFIRREAW
+441 LMDEMMGFIRRESW
-455 NASIKIG
+455 NASIKLG
-462 AEKGTFPEFEPNREA
+462 AEKGVFPEFEPNREA
-477 YEEFL
+477 YEDFL
-482 YNTIGISRDVTLTP
+482 YNQIGIPRDVTLTP

-543 AATALGLDVDQ
+543 AAQALGMDVDQ
-554 TDQDSINSAS
+554 TDQESIDKAAD
-564 EYVCEHENELPQY
+564 YVVEHENELPQY

-583 ISADQH
+583 ISAEQH

-594 AAQKHVDNS
+594 AAQRNVDNS

-612 DDTIESV
+612 NDTVESV

-637 RDGSRDNQVLT
+637 RDGSRENQVLT
-648 SMKAEVKTDAACAPE
+648 SMSTEEPKGEIACNPEAQVEVLDE
-663 IGIEVVDD
+663 
-671 PPASHADAA
+671 PPATHADAA
-680 HLVPVHADPE
+680 HLVPVSTDSE
-690 TEGLARAEA
+690 VLARQQ
-699 GAAIREQADAEA
+699 IQADTQASSEPEA
-711 KLTALRIE
+711 RRVQSVQTEAIRIE

-741 VNHDGRMIQEVFAT
+741 VNHDGKMIQEVFAT

-810 MITNRRVQNLPDSAR
+810 MITNRRVQDLPDSAR
-825 AVAKAHLGT
+825 ALGKQQQSGISTNT
-834 PQIPLSDSTGAA
+834 PTA
-846 GVAGA
+846 
-851 AAAAKGTTV
+851 
-860 PGLTGVTG
+860 GVTG

-881 HGQLEHASGCDMCR
+881 HGQLEHASGCDFCR

>member
-1 MSAAIG
+1 M
-7 KTTPAANVSSAP
+7 
-19 SASPETAPTLRRK
+19 
-32 TQPMGL
+32 
-38 NAQRVVSKRYSLKDA
+38 KDA

-68 VGHVSAAEKDSH
+68 VGHVSAAEKDAE
-80 KRDQFFAAMT
+80 KRDLFFNAMSE
-90 DVMLAREF
+90 VMLAREF

-150 YEFLRPHG
+150 YEFLRPSG

-232 LKSVDN
+232 LKAVDD

-243 LDFMGDSWNDPIHD
+243 LEFDGESWTDSIYD
-257 PVVDGEYRVY
+257 PVRDDDYVVY
-267 RRPDGST
+267 RREDGST

-280 QSFLSADLSNT
+280 HSFLSADLSECT
-291 TVEEPPR
+291 IEEAPR
-298 PGMVYAPDIWNRII
+298 PGMVYAPDIWNRIV

-357 SCNLGSIDLNK
+357 SCNLGSIDLAK
-368 FYDEENRVDWD
+368 FYDPEKRIDWD

-406 NDVVTRTRPLGLG
+406 NDVVTRTRPVGLG

-426 CLNLKVTYGSPQSID
+426 CVNLKVTYGSPESID
-441 LMEEMMGFIRREAW
+441 LMEEMMGFIRRESW

-462 AEKGTFPEFEPNREA
+462 AEKGVFPEFEPNREA
-477 YEEFL
+477 YEDFL
-482 YNTIGISRDVTLTP
+482 YNQIGISRDVPLTP

-543 AATALGLDVDQ
+543 AAQSFG
-554 TDQDSINSAS
+554 
-564 EYVCEHENELPQY
+564 
-577 FISAMN
+577 
-583 ISADQH
+583 
-589 VHVLA
+589 
-594 AAQKHVDNS
+594 
-603 VSKTCNGAV
+603 
-612 DDTIESV
+612 
-619 DSLYRLGR
+619 YRCR
-627 QLGCKAVSYY
+627 
-637 RDGSRDNQVLT
+637 
-648 SMKAEVKTDAACAPE
+648 
-663 IGIEVVDD
+663 
-671 PPASHADAA
+671 
-680 HLVPVHADPE
+680 
-690 TEGLARAEA
+690 
-699 GAAIREQADAEA
+699 
-711 KLTALRIE
+711 
-719 RPRELRGATWQ
+719 
-730 IPFDGQNLYVT
+730 
-741 VNHDGRMIQEVFAT
+741 
-755 GPISGGVGL
+755 
-764 LASKMLRGG
+764 
-773 FDAAEVAYSLNKV
+773 
-786 TGTHAVWFNERL
+786 
-798 LTSPEQAVAECI
+798 
-810 MITNRRVQNLPDSAR
+810 
-825 AVAKAHLGT
+825 
-834 PQIPLSDSTGAA
+834 
-846 GVAGA
+846 
-851 AAAAKGTTV
+851 
-860 PGLTGVTG
+860 
-868 AIMSNMIGICPEC
+868 SN
-881 HGQLEHASGCDMCR
+881 
-895 DCGYSKCK
+895 